1 MEVFDVFIYLGR
13 QSLSVLKGSRVSN
26 SSGRVRAVV
35 TEIVGLAGAC
45 VGQRPSS
52 VNQLCGLD
60 PKLPAGLL
68 MPGIQLEYITLQTE
82 PV

>member
-1 MEVFDVFIYLGR
+1 M
-13 QSLSVLKGSRVSN
+13 GS
-26 SSGRVRAVV
+26 
-35 TEIVGLAGAC
+35 AGAS

-60 PKLPAGLL
+60 PKSPAGLL

-82 PV
+82 PVYIAKYSRQQPLTSGTKRVSYIYIYIVLSIDFMFL

>member
-1 MEVFDVFIYLGR
+1 M
-13 QSLSVLKGSRVSN
+13 GSDVSN
-26 SSGRVRAVV
+26 SSGQVMGAIV
-35 TEIVGLAGAC
+35 TEVVGLAGAR

-60 PKLPAGLL
+60 PKSPAGLL